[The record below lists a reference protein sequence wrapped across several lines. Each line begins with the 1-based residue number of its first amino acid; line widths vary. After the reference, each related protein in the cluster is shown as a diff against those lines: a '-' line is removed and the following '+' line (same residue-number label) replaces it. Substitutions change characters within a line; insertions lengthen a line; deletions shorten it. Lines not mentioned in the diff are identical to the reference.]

1 MSVYKTNTTS
11 DTKSTNLGVQSKDPQ
26 SLIDYFS
33 GINGQTFSFNAGEYD
48 AVVGFFEGKDYT
60 RASAQSIAYV
70 ILRQARI
77 DNVPVFQVLDTLGTV
92 SPVALSQLVTEIL
105 NTNRYKTSVLGY
117 KNPRTTQDHISR
129 NIKA

>member
-1 MSVYKTNTTS
+1 MATGPTDNTT
-11 DTKSTNLGVQSKDPQ
+11 KFTNLEIKKPQGSEEVVQFLAGLTEDR
-26 SLIDYFS
+26 IE
-33 GINGQTFSFNAGEYD
+33 FNASEYD

-92 SPVALSQLVTEIL
+92 APVELSQLVTEIL

>member
-1 MSVYKTNTTS
+1 MATGATDNTT
-11 DTKSTNLGVQSKDPQ
+11 KFTNLEIKKPQGSEEVVQFLAGLTQDR
-26 SLIDYFS
+26 IE
-33 GINGQTFSFNAGEYD
+33 FNASEYD